1 MTPSYEE
8 KWVEYIRRL
17 DFYEAKIGLKNMMW
31 GKNKYLSNNT
41 DVTLLAGHT
50 LELSKSDIN

>member
-8 KWVEYIRRL
+8 KWVEYILRH
-17 DFYEAKIGLKNMMW
+17 FHEAKIGLKNMMC

-50 LELSKSDIN
+50 LELSKSDLN